1 MLGRVKPDEVMQL
14 LSAVTRS
21 NGLRHA
27 ALFNGLISLLKGK
40 AENDGVEES
49 FEIHVGLLAS
59 SITDELDIHSDVT
72 GICVLPC
79 DDDWMTVSNE

>member
-1 MLGRVKPDEVMQL
+1 
-14 LSAVTRS
+14 
-21 NGLRHA
+21 
-27 ALFNGLISLLKGK
+27 LLKGK
-40 AENDGVEES
+40 AESDKKNDGVEES

-72 GICVLPC
+72 GICVLPS